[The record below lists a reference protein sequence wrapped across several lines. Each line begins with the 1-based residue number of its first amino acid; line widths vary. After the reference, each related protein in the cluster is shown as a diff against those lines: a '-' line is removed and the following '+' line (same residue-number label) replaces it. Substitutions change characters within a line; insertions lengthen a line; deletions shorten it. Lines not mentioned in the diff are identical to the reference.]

1 MRSRSLA
8 LIAGAIALAIV
19 AVAAALLRPQ
29 EVVPVTPEQRAS
41 AGRDLAGHVTV
52 SVTVVDSVLAV
63 TRASGDF
70 GIEEGVRSVPV
81 RLVDDLTVRIR
92 IVSDVDLRLAGPPRV
107 CLVGPFWN
115 PLDAGLSDRCWGE
128 PDLASLVAELL
139 AVASD
144 GTVTAEAGVP
154 IELSAA
160 IGRGSQR
167 CDYSPGEWRLQVD
180 AEPVVDGTTVGRVDL
195 ANLPFE
201 VPLEP
206 DGTVLPFH
214 PNAETRPCSYPAAVF
229 TRQGEPRFE
238 DR

>member
-8 LIAGAIALAIV
+8 LILGAV
-19 AVAAALLRPQ
+19 AVAVVAVAVVAAAAALWRPGPA
-29 EVVPVTPEQRAS
+29 VALTPEQRAS
-41 AGRDLAGHVTV
+41 AARELAGFVAVSITV
-52 SVTVVDSVLAV
+52 LDSALAV

-81 RLVDDLTVRIR
+81 RIR
-92 IVSDVDLRLAGPPRV
+92 IASDVDVVLAGQPRV

-128 PDLASLVAELL
+128 PDLAGLVAEGL
-139 AVASD
+139 APASG
-144 GTVTAEAGVP
+144 GTVTIEAGVP
-154 IELSAA
+154 IELSVA
-160 IGRGSQR
+160 IGRGTER
-167 CDYSPGEWRLQVD
+167 CDYAPGEWRLQVD
-180 AEPVVDGTTVGRVDL
+180 AEPVVDGATVGRVDV
-195 ANLPFE
+195 ADLPFK

-206 DGTVLPFH
+206 DGTVLPFY